1 MKMLL
6 ACFKILRLQGE
17 LSDKSLSPVE
27 VWKQP
32 LLWNSYSNPAI
43 TAWFA
48 MAGERS
54 LNLTRSFL
62 QWQHL
67 VSRWS
72 HFSSKVRLEF

>member
-1 MKMLL
+1 MKTLL

-48 MAGERS
+48 MAGEIFEPHQVIPPMAAS
-54 LNLTRSFL
+54 C
-62 QWQHL
+62 Q
-67 VSRWS
+67 
-72 HFSSKVRLEF
+72 